1 MNETLQ
7 QIANTCVPVL
17 CLLITAGGA
26 YLVALL
32 RKKTAQVQQE
42 LDSDT
47 AAKYM
52 DMACDAVAQAVTH
65 TAQTFVDALKSDGA
79 FTKEKQEEAFEK
91 AKSKA
96 LKILGDTVVAALN
109 EIYGD
114 FDLWLDTKIEQV
126 CREIKVPPVDATA
139 AATAASVATSIA
151 ATAVQQLTD
160 CKA

>member
-7 QIANTCVPVL
+7 QIANACVPVL

-91 AKSKA
+91 SKSKA

-126 CREIKVPPVDATA
+126 CRGIKAPPVDTTA

-151 ATAVQQLTD
+151 ATAVQQFTD

>member
-7 QIANTCVPVL
+7 QIANACVPVL

-91 AKSKA
+91 SKSKA

-126 CREIKVPPVDATA
+126 CREIKVPPVDTTA

-151 ATAVQQLTD
+151 ATAVQQLAD

>member
-7 QIANTCVPVL
+7 QIANACVPVL

-79 FTKEKQEEAFEK
+79 FTKEKQEEAFDK
-91 AKSKA
+91 AKNKA
-96 LKILGDTVVAALN
+96 LKILGDTVVAVLN

>member
-7 QIANTCVPVL
+7 QIANACVPVL

-47 AAKYM
+47 ATKYM
-52 DMACDAVAQAVTH
+52 NMACDAVAQAVTY
-65 TAQTFVDALKSDGA
+65 TAQTFVDALKSEGA
-79 FTKEKQEEAFEK
+79 FTKERQEEAFEK

-114 FDLWLDTKIEQV
+114 FDLWLDTRIEQV
-126 CREIKVPPVDATA
+126 CREIKVSPVDTAA
-139 AATAASVATSIA
+139 AATAASVATTIA
-151 ATAVQQLTD
+151 ATAVQQLSD
-160 CKA
+160 SKV